1 MKVKD
6 RLDRRTVQE
15 IERSL
20 RDRHARLMESMRSAI
35 AQQNGNGAGRSAELM
50 ARATETLHEEIQ
62 VAIVDL
68 YSRQAAQI
76 EAALERLGRREYGFC
91 RDCAGF
97 IGVARLRALPFAQR
111 CRPCQARA
119 ELRAQRVT
127 PDAARGPAD
136 DGEWRPTGSDG
147 PWARGSG
154 EEADDA

>member
-1 MKVKD
+1 MRTKD

-20 RDRHARLMESMRSAI
+20 RDRHARLRESMRSAI
-35 AQQNGNGAGRSAELM
+35 AQRNGNGAGRSTELM

-68 YSRQAAQI
+68 HSRQAAQI
-76 EAALERLGRREYGFC
+76 EAALERLGQQEYGFC

-111 CRPCQARA
+111 CQPCQARA
-119 ELRAQRVT
+119 ESRAQEVT
-127 PDAARGPAD
+127 PDAALIA
-136 DGEWRPTGSDG
+136 T
-147 PWARGSG
+147 
-154 EEADDA
+154 DDAEWGPSATGGPKRMTQKGGR